1 MSWSEW
7 VNGILGLWVMLA
19 SYMYI
24 PSGGGRAVMFVTGLV
39 VAVLGFLGGA
49 SEPQYGDK
57 TAVNCSSKPIVP

>member
-24 PSGGGRAVMFVTGLV
+24 PSGGSRVLMLVTGLV
-39 VAVLGFLGGA
+39 IAVLGFWGGA
-49 SEPQYGDK
+49 TEPHQEEG
-57 TAVNCSSKPIVP
+57 SRQMQR